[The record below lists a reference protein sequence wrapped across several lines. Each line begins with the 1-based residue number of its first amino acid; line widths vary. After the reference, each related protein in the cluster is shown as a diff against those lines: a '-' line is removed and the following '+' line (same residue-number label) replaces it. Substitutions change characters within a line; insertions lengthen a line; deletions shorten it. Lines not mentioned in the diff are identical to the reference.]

1 MTGVRYAFYAD
12 GTDIWRDLSIELQER
27 FGAEPAIWLGHP
39 RHIEFASRRFPS
51 CEVLDERELNIG
63 NFERSRMAPLPHRV
77 RESSAFL
84 RFESAALYSLQR
96 NEVHRDIGYLE
107 RRTYIS
113 SLSDY
118 LWGRLVDSGVEH
130 VVAAQAPHTAAGLLL
145 VGMFEALGIEMLHFD
160 QVSLGPFMIP
170 RRGLGYRQVPIPLD
184 DQGRSIG
191 PDEPE
196 VRRWV
201 DNFRSQVTARRF
213 APTEE
218 RKSAFEHGING
229 PFGVARRL
237 RSTWNE
243 LARHDKVLD
252 SPEVSLKP
260 KPSRLGTAMQVARSV
275 RTRSSSIAQLKNAYD
290 RLARPLGDRHEFA
303 LFLLHYEPEK
313 TTVPDGGLNGD
324 QLAAVRTA
332 ASTLSD
338 SIPLLVKEHP
348 SQLMYV
354 ANGHTGRIPEFY
366 RELTRI
372 DGVSLVDR
380 RASNW
385 DLIDRASVVFTVTGT
400 VGLEATFV
408 DTPVVYF
415 GYPWY
420 AGLEG
425 SYSLG
430 DVGTA
435 SATVASALADSAPSG
450 DATAENLVAR
460 ITSTAIDGVIS
471 PGRVRYFERAGW
483 EPTQNVD
490 PVTTVVAR
498 HLGSG

>member
-1 MTGVRYAFYAD
+1 VTGVRYAFYAD
-12 GTDIWRDLSIELQER
+12 GTDLWRDLSIELQER

-39 RHIEFASRRFPS
+39 RHVEFASRRFPS

-63 NFERSRMAPLPHRV
+63 NFERTRMAPLPHRV

-84 RFESAALYSLQR
+84 RFENAALYSLQR
-96 NEVHRDIGYLE
+96 NAVHRDIGYLE
-107 RRTYIS
+107 RRTYVS

-118 LWGRLVDSGVEH
+118 LWGRLSSSGVEH

-160 QVSLGPFMIP
+160 QVSLGPFMMP
-170 RRGLGYRQVPIPLD
+170 RRGLGYREVPIPLD

-191 PDEPE
+191 PHEPE

-229 PFGVARRL
+229 PIGVVRRL
-237 RSTWNE
+237 RSTWSG

-252 SPEVSLKP
+252 SPEVSLHP
-260 KPSRLGTAMQVARSV
+260 EPGRLGTAMQVARSV

-290 RLARPLGDRHEFA
+290 LLARPLGDRREFA

-332 ASTLSD
+332 ASTLQDNVS
-338 SIPLLVKEHP
+338 LLVKEHP

-372 DGVSLVDR
+372 DGVGLVDR

-420 AGLEG
+420 AGLDG
-425 SYSLG
+425 SYALG
-430 DVGTA
+430 DVGSA
-435 SATVASALADSAPSG
+435 SATVAAALADRAPSG
-450 DATAENLVAR
+450 DATAENLVAL
-460 ITSTAIDGVIS
+460 ISANAIDGVIS
-471 PGRVRYFERAGW
+471 PGRVRYFARAGW

-490 PVTTVVAR
+490 PLTAVVAR
-498 HLGSG
+498 HLGLG

>member
-12 GTDIWRDLSIELQER
+12 GTDLWRDLAVQLQER

-63 NFERSRMAPLPHRV
+63 NFERSGMAPLPHRV

-96 NEVHRDIGYLE
+96 NEIHRPIGYLE

-118 LWGRLVDSGVEH
+118 LWGRLVSAEVEH

-145 VGMFEALGIEMLHFD
+145 VGMFEALGVEMLHFD
-160 QVSLGPFMIP
+160 QVSVGPFMVP
-170 RRGLGYRQVPIPLD
+170 RLGLAYREVPIPVGRQ
-184 DQGRSIG
+184 DQSRAPEES
-191 PDEPE
+191 E

-201 DNFRSQVTARRF
+201 ERFRTQVTGRRF
-213 APTEE
+213 APSEE
-218 RKSAFEHGING
+218 RKSVFERDISG
-229 PFGVARRL
+229 PVGFARRVRFA
-237 RSTWNE
+237 RSE
-243 LARHDKVLD
+243 VVRSGARLD
-252 SPEVSLKP
+252 SPEIAPQPRL
-260 KPSRLGTAMQVARSV
+260 SRLGPTIRAVRSV
-275 RTRSSSIAQLKNAYD
+275 RTRTSAIKHLQSTYDAVAQA
-290 RLARPLGDRHEFA
+290 LGQQRDFA

-332 ASTLSD
+332 ASTL
-338 SIPLLVKEHP
+338 PEGMRLLVKEHP

-354 ANGHTGRIPEFY
+354 ANGHTGRIPGFY
-366 RELTRI
+366 RELARI
-372 DGVSLVDR
+372 EGVELVDR
-380 RASNW
+380 RVSNW
-385 DLIDRASVVFTVTGT
+385 DLIDRAQVVFTVTGT

-435 SATVASALADSAPSG
+435 SATVGAALIDGAPPG
-450 DATAENLVAR
+450 EVTAERLVDLIMR
-460 ITSTAIDGVIS
+460 NAIDGVIS
-471 PGRVRYFERAGW
+471 PGSVRHLERAGW
-483 EPTQNVD
+483 EAAQHVEPALS
-490 PVTTVVAR
+490 VVAG
-498 HLGSG
+498 HLGLA

>member
-1 MTGVRYAFYAD
+1 MTGLRYAFYAD
-12 GTDIWRDLSIELQER
+12 GTDLWRDLSVQLQER

-39 RHIEFASRRFPS
+39 RHIEFASQKFPS

-96 NEVHRDIGYLE
+96 NEIHRDIGYLE

-118 LWGRLVDSGVEH
+118 LWGRLVSAEVEH
-130 VVAAQAPHTAAGLLL
+130 MVAAQAPHTAAGLLL
-145 VGMFEALGIEMLHFD
+145 VGMFEALGVEMLHFD
-160 QVSLGPFMIP
+160 QVSVGPFMVP
-170 RRGLGYRQVPIPLD
+170 RLGLGYREVPIPA
-184 DQGRSIG
+184 GRQNQSRT
-191 PDEPE
+191 PKESD

-201 DNFRSQVTARRF
+201 EHFRAQVTDRRF
-213 APTEE
+213 ALTEE
-218 RKSAFEHGING
+218 RKSDFERDISG
-229 PFGVARRL
+229 PIGFARRVRFARSEVARGSSR
-237 RSTWNE
+237 
-243 LARHDKVLD
+243 LD
-252 SPEVSLKP
+252 SPEVASQLE
-260 KPSRLGTAMQVARSV
+260 PSRLGATIRAVRSV
-275 RTRSSSIAQLKNAYD
+275 RTRSSAIKHLQSTYDAVAQ
-290 RLARPLGDRHEFA
+290 PLGEQHEFA

-332 ASTLSD
+332 ASTLPD
-338 SIPLLVKEHP
+338 GMRLLVKEHP

-354 ANGHTGRIPEFY
+354 ANGHTGRTPAFY
-366 RELTRI
+366 RELLRI
-372 DGVSLVDR
+372 QGVGLVDR
-380 RASNW
+380 RVSNW
-385 DLIDRASVVFTVTGT
+385 DLIDRARVVFTVTGT

-435 SATVASALADSAPSG
+435 ADTVRAALSDGAPSG
-450 DATAENLVAR
+450 EVTAEGLVALIMER
-460 ITSTAIDGVIS
+460 AIDGVIS

-483 EPTQNVD
+483 EAAQHVEPALS
-490 PVTTVVAR
+490 VVAE
-498 HLGSG
+498 HLGVG